1 MTSLV
6 RFALR
11 DAAPVAADRDRT
23 AVPLAGGG
31 SLDPADRYDPARPYQ
46 LNRQIQILSDIH
58 DCAAL
63 LEQIARLPPGARLDA
78 DAAGELGAYVVD
90 PGDPATVYWIDPG
103 VHAIAELFAE
113 PRTCGEVAE
122 LVCAAVGLPALAS
135 GVFEG
140 LIRAGL
146 LVAPAAPAP

>member
-1 MTSLV
+1 VKVLDTRVGETRLG
-6 RFALR
+6 
-11 DAAPVAADRDRT
+11 
-23 AVPLAGGG
+23 LAYGG
-31 SLDPADRYDPARPYQ
+31 SIPAFIAANPGLMDYLELPFEQLLHTPA
-46 LNRQIQILSDIH
+46 L
-58 DCAAL
+58 AAL
-63 LEQIARLPPGARLDA
+63 QDTLPFILHCASLSIAGFLRRRRARHVR
-78 DAAGELGAYVVD
+78 GR

-103 VHAIAELFAE
+103 VHAIAELFVE

-146 LVAPAAPAP
+146 LVAPAAHAP